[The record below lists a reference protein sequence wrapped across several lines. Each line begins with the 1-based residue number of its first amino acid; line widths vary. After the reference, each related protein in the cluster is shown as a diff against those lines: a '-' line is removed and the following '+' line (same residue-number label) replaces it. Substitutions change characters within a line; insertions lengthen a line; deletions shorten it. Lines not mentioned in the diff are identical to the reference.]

1 MWRKYKFFVNE
12 FRSRKV
18 FRAWLYSYLLLLVV
32 SIIAGLLLCS
42 IAFRYIRQEADRS
55 QYQSME
61 RMTDSLDA
69 AIDSVAETAL
79 TVANNRK
86 LISLK
91 KRETYTIR
99 EYSLMWELNTELSRL
114 ETANK
119 YIDTI
124 WISFNRSG
132 YLLSESL
139 WYQPDWCEKGLLS
152 KMGFTLGQWREV
164 TSGQRDNGFY
174 INQSKE
180 GTCLYYLFSW
190 SDRKEDSPEAS
201 ILVYFKNVN
210 IQKLTAWTDSQTWI
224 VGEKGGCFSAENQ
237 TLEEAVLQ
245 FVAGSERPYEIM
257 KSKNSYIKKL
267 TSERYGYTLV
277 HIVSK
282 AGYLKMVNRFWFFV
296 GGYLAISI
304 LVGGSIAIYLTRH
317 HYSAVER
324 LLAAAHK
331 SRTQKPERNE
341 FQVIETAIRQL
352 EQRNQKLNQN
362 QDKKEAALKSIQ
374 MSALLKGWKRLAETG
389 AEVYGSVGSL
399 SEAGRYLLVG
409 FELEQEPEEEEKRE
423 KQEAD
428 WPDILYFMMENV
440 CEEVYGE
447 ILGCYSTAV
456 DGLCISLLSLPE
468 SAASPSCT
476 GEEELLQLVL
486 QKTELISSF
495 FREKADT
502 ILTGNVTEVGQGKAS
517 ILQLYSQIQEMVRFR
532 DWVGTKKQ
540 ILVWR
545 DLYQWQDEEEKRE
558 YQLYRNIAA
567 LLETRSYQEIQ
578 RVLSSE
584 CSLEQPENQGLPE
597 CEESAAEAEEISS
610 ESCLAK
616 KPAPALNNSALAG
629 RIQEYIQGHFSNPEL
644 NVNWLAEYFELSQSN
659 LSQIFKRYYNMGP
672 LEYIHRLRLE
682 LAKEYL
688 AGEESIAQI
697 AEKVGYYST
706 RPLIRCFKQ
715 YENMTPSEYREV
727 QKSISK

>member
-245 FVAGSERPYEIM
+245 FVAGSERLYEIM

>member
-1 MWRKYKFFVNE
+1 MEISYMWRKYKFFVNE

-362 QDKKEAALKSIQ
+362 QDKKEAAIKSIQ
-374 MSALLKGWKRLAETG
+374 MSAVIKEWKSLAETG

-456 DGLCISLLSLPE
+456 DGLCISLL
-468 SAASPSCT
+468 
-476 GEEELLQLVL
+476 
-486 QKTELISSF
+486 
-495 FREKADT
+495 
-502 ILTGNVTEVGQGKAS
+502 
-517 ILQLYSQIQEMVRFR
+517 
-532 DWVGTKKQ
+532 
-540 ILVWR
+540 
-545 DLYQWQDEEEKRE
+545 
-558 YQLYRNIAA
+558 
-567 LLETRSYQEIQ
+567 
-578 RVLSSE
+578 
-584 CSLEQPENQGLPE
+584 
-597 CEESAAEAEEISS
+597 
-610 ESCLAK
+610 
-616 KPAPALNNSALAG
+616 
-629 RIQEYIQGHFSNPEL
+629 
-644 NVNWLAEYFELSQSN
+644 
-659 LSQIFKRYYNMGP
+659 
-672 LEYIHRLRLE
+672 
-682 LAKEYL
+682 
-688 AGEESIAQI
+688 
-697 AEKVGYYST
+697 
-706 RPLIRCFKQ
+706 
-715 YENMTPSEYREV
+715 
-727 QKSISK
+727 